1 MFNQSPNQILMK
13 KIVLSAAIS
22 FILIQSNSF
31 AQVNLNNILNS
42 ASNTTGQGLSE
53 DKIVKGLKEA
63 LALGTKKSTENASKI
78 DGYFKNPLIKIP
90 FPKEAAEMEK
100 TLKSLGMSKQVDT
113 FIKTMN
119 RAAEDAAVKATP
131 IFINAITNMSITDG
145 IKILRGGE
153 NAATLYLL
161 NSTNTGLTKEF
172 KPVIQ
177 KSLQKVEITKYW
189 NPLVKRYNQVPMVKK
204 MNPNLDDYVTNKA
217 IEGLFKMIA
226 QEENKIRK
234 DPQARVTDLL
244 KDVFGTK

>member
-1 MFNQSPNQILMK
+1 MIPSQS
-13 KIVLSAAIS
+13 S
-22 FILIQSNSF
+22 
-31 AQVNLNNILNS
+31 AQVNINNILNS
-42 ASNTTGQGLSE
+42 VSNTTGQGLSE
-53 DKIVKGLKEA
+53 DKIIKGLKEA
-63 LALGTKKSTENASKI
+63 LTIGTQKSTTNASKT
-78 DGYFKNPLIKIP
+78 DGYFKNSLIKIP

-100 TLKSLGMSKQVDT
+100 TLKSLGMTNQVDA

-131 IFINAITNMSITDG
+131 IFVNAIANMSITDG
-145 IKILRGGE
+145 LKILRGGE
-153 NAATLYLL
+153 NAATLFLV
-161 NSTNTGLTKEF
+161 NSTSAGLVKEF

-189 NPLVKRYNQVPMVKK
+189 NPLVKSYNKVPMVKK

-244 KDVFGTK
+244 KDVFGSK

>member
-1 MFNQSPNQILMK
+1 MCNPRNPLSMK
-13 KIVLSAAIS
+13 KIALFAFAVWFAMQTKSSA
-22 FILIQSNSF
+22 QTNMNS
-31 AQVNLNNILNS
+31 IINS
-42 ASNTTGQGLSE
+42 VTNVTGQGLTE

-63 LALGTKKSTENASKI
+63 LTVGTKNSTQKAAKV

-100 TLKSLGMSKQVDT
+100 TLKSLGMSKQMDT
-113 FIKTMN
+113 FVKTMN

-145 IKILRGGE
+145 INILKGGE
-153 NAATLYLL
+153 NAATMYLL
-161 NSTNTGLTKEF
+161 KSTNAGLTKEF

-189 NPLVKRYNQVPMVKK
+189 NPLVKTYNQVPFVTK
-204 MNPNLDDYVTNKA
+204 MNPNLDDYVTGKA

-226 QEENKIRK
+226 EEERKIRK

-244 KDVFGTK
+244 KDVFGSK